1 MFKAKV
7 AVAEFSK
14 QHQVHV
20 NQTTQWKAQLLDRA
34 NEVLAPAAERSEAV
48 CPGIKELPIIAV

>member
-1 MFKAKV
+1 M